1 MDEELKVEE
10 QATEELP
17 IEEPAQEVAQEVAQ
31 ETDQEPVIESF
42 EAFDFGDK
50 DLTDYDGTILS
61 DEEPEETA
69 EESPEE
75 PEEEQTPEAET
86 LKAELEAERVK
97 HKTLLEKLNFKDDDE
112 ALAYAEGKPI
122 EQIREERAKAEATTK
137 AWEDEDIKEIS
148 RAFPEL
154 QEKLKGDWLKDLLD
168 DPSRF
173 AQMRCDPDMRKKMSA
188 VDTFEF
194 VNRNRLRDKAVAAG
208 AQKAASKAHL
218 QPTKGKRVTAPVS
231 IPRDVDRMLGDS
243 MTQEQ
248 KLKYY
253 KELTS

>member
-10 QATEELP
+10 QVSEVEET
-17 IEEPAQEVAQEVAQ
+17 IAQEAEQEAEQ
-31 ETDQEPVIESF
+31 EQPESELGTF

-50 DLTDYDGTILS
+50 DLTDYDGTILD
-61 DEEPEETA
+61 DEEPEVEETP
-69 EESPEE
+69 EEST
-75 PEEEQTPEAET
+75 EEQTPEAEA
-86 LKAELEAERVK
+86 LKAELEAERAK

-122 EQIREERAKAEATTK
+122 EQIREERAKAEATRKT
-137 AWEDEDIKEIS
+137 WEEEDIKEIA
-148 RAFPEL
+148 RAYPEL
-154 QEKLKGDWLKDLLD
+154 QDKLKGDWLKDLLD

-173 AQMRCDPDMRKKMSA
+173 ALMRCDPDMRKKMTA

-194 VNRNRLRDKAVAAG
+194 VNRNRLRDKAAAAG

-253 KELTS
+253 RELTS